1 MNWTAISAGADILA
15 AAGVIGSLLY
25 LAGQIRAQVKEA
37 ELSGTRELARDWHNL
52 VMSIFENE
60 QSFGVYERAI
70 QDYTNL
76 SRSDRIR
83 AFMLFSS
90 AMRILEL
97 QYFHLGEARLEKRY
111 FSGIQSRMQEL
122 GTFPGVRQWW
132 ADNKQEYDAGF
143 IRFAER
149 ASSIGGDPS

>member
-37 ELSGTRELARDWHNL
+37 ELSGTREL
-52 VMSIFENE
+52 SIFENE